1 MLRHLIPSLLAL
13 PLAASMAR
21 AQEPV
26 QAPVLRTAD
35 SLMRTGQVFR
45 AESLFY
51 LAVRRSPRDP
61 DARLAL
67 GRYLAARGALKVGAV
82 LMEEARFFGGDAAQV
97 AREIAPVYLR
107 MHDFRA
113 LAMLPASPLEAPER
127 ARVEWLR
134 GAPPSHLGPDSV
146 VVPLRSGEALGEVTL
161 TIGGESVEA
170 VIDPGVRGI
179 LLDTLWRRRP
189 GVKVFGSGR
198 GAVAVVPT
206 VKMGGLTLTNM
217 AANFGLVGGP
227 RRARIGQD
235 VHGAFMPTF
244 DAAAG
249 RLTLRRGGRLPARGE
264 RVPTLVLPTGTWLVR
279 RGSVIP
285 LGSEAGRALT
295 GEMPW
300 TLDARR
306 GEIVV
311 GR

>member
-1 MLRHLIPSLLAL
+1 MLRHLILPLLAV
-13 PLAASMAR
+13 PLAASLAT
-21 AQEPV
+21 A
-26 QAPVLRTAD
+26 QAPALQTAD

-97 AREIAPVYLR
+97 AREIAPIYMRL
-107 MHDFRA
+107 HDFRA
-113 LAMLPASPLEAPER
+113 LSMLPASPLEAPER
-127 ARVEWLR
+127 SRVEWLR

-146 VVPLRSGEALGEVTL
+146 IVPLRTGEALGEVTL
-161 TIGGESVEA
+161 SIGGESIA
-170 VIDPGVRGI
+170 ATIDPSVRG
-179 LLDTLWRRRP
+179 LVLDTMWRRRP
-189 GVKVFGSGR
+189 GMKVFGSGR

-206 VKMGGLTLTNM
+206 VKLGALTMSNVN
-217 AANFGLVGGP
+217 ASFGLVGGT
-227 RRARIGQD
+227 RQARIGLD
-235 VHGAFMPTF
+235 VLGAFMPTF
-244 DAAAG
+244 DATEG

-285 LGSEAGRALT
+285 LGSEAGRSLT
-295 GEMPW
+295 GAMPW

>member
-1 MLRHLIPSLLAL
+1 MLRFLIPSILAL
-13 PLAASMAR
+13 PLAASLAS
-21 AQEPV
+21 A

-35 SLMRTGQVFR
+35 SLMRNGQVFR

-97 AREIAPVYLR
+97 AREIAPIYLR
-107 MHDFRA
+107 LHDFRA
-113 LAMLPASPLEAPER
+113 LSMLPASPLEAPER
-127 ARVEWLR
+127 AGVEWLR

-146 VVPLRSGEALGEVTL
+146 VLALRGGEGLGQVTL
-161 TIGGESVEA
+161 AIGGESIDA
-170 VIDPGVRGI
+170 VIDPSVRG
-179 LLDTLWRRRP
+179 LVLDTLWRRRA

-198 GAVAVVPT
+198 SAVAVVPT
-206 VKMGGLTLTNM
+206 ITMGALTLTNVS
-217 AANFGLVGGP
+217 ASFGLVGGV
-227 RRARIGQD
+227 RSARVGLD
-235 VHGAFMPTF
+235 VLSPFLPTF
-244 DAAAG
+244 DATAS

-285 LGSEAGRALT
+285 LASDAGRALT
-295 GEMPW
+295 GAMPW

-306 GEIVV
+306 GQIVV